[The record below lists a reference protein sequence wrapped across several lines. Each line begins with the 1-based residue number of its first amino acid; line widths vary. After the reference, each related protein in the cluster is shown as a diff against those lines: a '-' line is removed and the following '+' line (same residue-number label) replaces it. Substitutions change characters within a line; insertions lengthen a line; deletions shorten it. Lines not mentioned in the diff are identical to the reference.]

1 MNPAMYTT
9 RERQMRRQARI
20 GPVAV
25 IATAVVVPLL
35 LSVLR
40 RARSRDYTR
49 SAEFRAYV
57 GDFVI

>member
-1 MNPAMYTT
+1 MNEAMDLT
-9 RERQMRRQARI
+9 RERTMRRHSRI

-25 IATAVVVPLL
+25 IATAVFVPMLV
-35 LSVLR
+35 SVLR

>member
-1 MNPAMYTT
+1 MKQAMDPR
-9 RERQMRRQARI
+9 RERQMRRQTRI

-25 IATAVVVPLL
+25 IATAVFLPVL

-40 RARSRDYTR
+40 RTRSRDYTR
-49 SAEFRAYV
+49 SSEFRAYV

>member
-1 MNPAMYTT
+1 MDPT
-9 RERQMRRQARI
+9 RERQMRRQTKI
-20 GPVAV
+20 SPVAV
-25 IATAVVVPLL
+25 IATAVVLPLL

-40 RARSRDYTR
+40 RTRSRDYTR